1 MNQGKRSTMVVALTG
16 GIASGK
22 SAVSQRFAELGAP
35 VVDTDVI
42 AREVVEPGSSGLA
55 EIEREFGR
63 DVMDGDA
70 LDRAALRRRIFD
82 DRAAR
87 ARLERILHPR
97 IAAEAERRIAALDAP
112 YAVLVVPLL
121 VETGLFGDADRV
133 LVVDVPESVQMQ
145 RLMDRDGVDR
155 DDAEAALRA
164 QADRRHRL
172 ARADDVIV
180 NTGSP
185 DELRAEVDR
194 LDRIYRELASSSE
207 R

>member
-1 MNQGKRSTMVVALTG
+1 MVVALTG

-22 SAVSQRFAELGAP
+22 SAVSDRFAELGTP
-35 VVDTDVI
+35 IIDTDVI
-42 AREVVEPGSSGLA
+42 AREVVEPGSEGLA
-55 EIEREFGR
+55 EIERAFGR

-82 DRAAR
+82 DPEAR

-112 YAVLVVPLL
+112 YAILVVPLL

-133 LVVDVPESVQMQ
+133 LVVDVPASLQIE
-145 RLMDRDGVDR
+145 RLTARDGIGR
-155 DDAEAALRA
+155 DEAAAALRA
-164 QADRRHRL
+164 QADRRDRL
-172 ARADDVIV
+172 ARADDVVV
-180 NTGSP
+180 NTGSLS
-185 DELRAEVDR
+185 ELRAEVDR
-194 LDRIYRELASSSE
+194 LHRDYRELAASST

>member
-194 LDRIYRELASSSE
+194 LDRIYRDLASSSE

>member
-185 DELRAEVDR
+185 DELRAQVDR

>member
-1 MNQGKRSTMVVALTG
+1 MVVALTG